1 MQFEYGYTEDRHLG
15 KPYNIGLL
23 KRLIPYAKVYK
34 RPVCVA
40 LIFTLLITLFDLTV
54 PYLPKI
60 AIDTYILSFWYP
72 VREGSVPGATADQ
85 FRRKYGHLID
95 PTGIPARHA
104 SPQGDPPGIARP
116 LPGRAGAGG
125 SEAGFIANSQLK
137 RIDLGDLRRYREE
150 GLLSSERFYRVPED
164 KVQGDRPFEPGQVIK
179 GRGPYWY
186 VSAEAMQGIG
196 PDQVLK
202 LRGRDL
208 RGVMF
213 IALLLLLLIGG
224 SVILN
229 YGEFYLLEK
238 AGQHIMQD
246 MRMELFGRIQG
257 QGIRFFDR
265 NPVGRLV
272 TRVTNDVENLNE
284 MFKSVIVTVFKDVFL
299 LAGIIVVLLDLNW
312 RLALVSFTLLPFVFL
327 ITWFFSSRA
336 REVFR
341 EIRRHIAA
349 INAFLQERIS
359 GIRVVQLFLG
369 EESQLE
375 RFRRLNHENYLAS
388 MRQIKIFAVFMPSME
403 VLSAIGIGLLIFYG
417 GGKVI
422 GEQLSLGSLVAF
434 IGYIQIFFKPV
445 RDISEKYNIM
455 QSAMASMERI
465 FGLMDQRE
473 MIREPEAP
481 QRPEKQEGHMEFKEV
496 SFSYEEG
503 FPVLNDVS
511 FEVEP
516 GQVVALVG
524 VTGSGKTT
532 ILNLLE
538 RFYEFHRGSIVLD
551 GIDIRNRP
559 VRELRSQIG
568 MVMQDAFIFAGSI
581 EENIT
586 LGDQRVTRQAVE
598 EIAREVQAQRF
609 IDRLLGGFD
618 HEVKE
623 RGETLSAG
631 ERQLIGLGRAL
642 AHNPSLL
649 VLDEATS
656 SVDPETERL
665 IQAAVSRLS
674 QRQTTLIV
682 AHRPS
687 TIRQADRILV
697 MHHGRIAE
705 QGTHEELMELGG
717 IYRTLNRLQ
726 EKM

>member
-1 MQFEYGYTEDRHLG
+1 MHFDYGYTEDRHLG

-23 KRLIPYAKVYK
+23 KRLIPYAKAYK
-34 RPVCVA
+34 RPIFVA
-40 LIFTLLITLFDLTV
+40 LAFTLLITLFDLTV

-60 AIDTYILSFWYP
+60 AIDTYILSSWYP
-72 VREGSVPGATADQ
+72 VREGSAPRATVEE
-85 FRRKYGHLID
+85 FRQKYGLLMD
-95 PTGIPARHA
+95 PTGDPARHT
-104 SPQGDPPGIARP
+104 SPQGDPPGTARLQP
-116 LPGRAGAGG
+116 RRAGAGG
-125 SEAGFIANSQLK
+125 SESGFIANAQLK

-150 GLLSSERFYRVPED
+150 GLLSTERFYRVPED
-164 KVQGDRPFEPGQVIK
+164 KVRRERPFEPGQAIK

-186 VSAEAMQGIG
+186 VSAESLQGLSS
-196 PDQVLK
+196 DQVLK
-202 LRGRDL
+202 LRRRDL
-208 RGVMF
+208 RGVMY
-213 IALLLLLLIGG
+213 IALFLLLLIVGL
-224 SVILN
+224 VILN

-246 MRMELFGRIQG
+246 IRMELFGRIQD
-257 QGIRFFDR
+257 QGVQFFDR

-272 TRVTNDVENLNE
+272 TRVSNDVENLNE
-284 MFKSVIVTVFKDVFL
+284 MFKSVMVTVFKDFFL

-312 RLALVSFTLLPFVFL
+312 RLALLSFALLPFVFL

-375 RFRRLNHENYLAS
+375 QFKGLNHKNYLAS

-417 GGKVI
+417 GSKVI

-465 FGLMDQRE
+465 FGLMDLRE
-473 MIREPEAP
+473 VIRKPEAP
-481 QRPEKQEGHMEFKEV
+481 HRPAKQEGHVEFKGV

-503 FPVLNDVS
+503 LPVLNDVS
-511 FEVEP
+511 FEVKP

-532 ILNLLE
+532 VINLLE
-538 RFYEFHRGSIVLD
+538 RFYEFERGSILLD
-551 GIDIRNRP
+551 GIDIRNWGLH
-559 VRELRSQIG
+559 ELRSQIG
-568 MVMQDAFIFAGSI
+568 IVMQDAFIFAGSI
-581 EENIT
+581 AENIT
-586 LGDQRVTRQAVE
+586 LGDQRVTRHAVE
-598 EIAREVQAQRF
+598 EIAGEVQANRF
-609 IDRLLGGFD
+609 IGRRSRGFD

-623 RGETLSAG
+623 GGATLSAG
-631 ERQLIGLGRAL
+631 ERQLLALGRAL
-642 AHNPSLL
+642 AYHPSLL

-665 IQAAVSRLS
+665 IQEAISRLS
-674 QRQTTLIV
+674 RRQTTLIV

-687 TIRQADRILV
+687 TIQQADRILV
-697 MHHGRIAE
+697 LHHGHIVE

-717 IYRTLNRLQ
+717 VYLTLNRLQ

>member
-1 MQFEYGYTEDRHLG
+1 MQFDYGYTEERHLG

-23 KRLIPYAKVYK
+23 KRLLPYAKAYK
-34 RPVCVA
+34 RPICVA
-40 LIFTLLITLFDLTV
+40 LVLTLAITLFDLTV
-54 PYLPKI
+54 PYLPKV

-72 VREGSVPGATADQ
+72 VREGSVPRATADE
-85 FRRKYGHLID
+85 FRRKYGFLMD

-104 SPQGDPPGIARP
+104 SPQGE
-116 LPGRAGAGG
+116 AGG
-125 SEAGFIANSQLK
+125 SQSGFIANAQLK

-150 GLLSSERFYRVPED
+150 GLLSMERFYRVPEE

-186 VSAEAMQGIG
+186 VSAEGLQGLSS
-196 PDQVLK
+196 DQVLK

-208 RGVMF
+208 RDVLY

-229 YGEFYLLEK
+229 YGEFFLLEK

-246 MRMELFGRIQG
+246 IRMELFSRIQD

-272 TRVTNDVENLNE
+272 TRITNDVENLNE
-284 MFKSVIVTVFKDVFL
+284 MFKSVMVTVFKDIFL
-299 LAGIIVVLLDLNW
+299 LAGIIVVLLRLNW
-312 RLALVSFTLLPFVFL
+312 RLALVSFALLPFVFL

-375 RFRRLNHENYLAS
+375 RFKGLNHENYLAS

-403 VLSAIGIGLLIFYG
+403 VLSAMGIGLLIFYG

-473 MIREPEAP
+473 VIREPEAP
-481 QRPEKQEGHMEFKEV
+481 QRPEKQEGHVQFKDV

-511 FEVEP
+511 FEVKP

-532 ILNLLE
+532 IINLLG
-538 RFYEFHRGSIVLD
+538 RFYEFERGSILLD
-551 GIDIRNRP
+551 GIDIRNWG
-559 VRELRSQIG
+559 VQELRSQVG
-568 MVMQDAFIFAGSI
+568 LVMQDAFIFAGSI
-581 EENIT
+581 AENIS
-586 LGDQRVTRQAVE
+586 LGDQRVTRHAVE
-598 EIAREVQAQRF
+598 EIAKEVQAHRF
-609 IDRLLGGFD
+609 IGCLSGGFD
-618 HEVKE
+618 HQVKE

-631 ERQLIGLGRAL
+631 ERQLLALGRAL
-642 AHNPSLL
+642 AYNPSLL

-665 IQAAVSRLS
+665 IQGAISRLS
-674 QRQTTLIV
+674 RRQTTLIV

-687 TIRQADRILV
+687 TIQQADRILV
-697 MHHGRIAE
+697 MHHGRIVE

-717 IYRTLNRLQ
+717 VYLKLNRID
-726 EKM
+726 